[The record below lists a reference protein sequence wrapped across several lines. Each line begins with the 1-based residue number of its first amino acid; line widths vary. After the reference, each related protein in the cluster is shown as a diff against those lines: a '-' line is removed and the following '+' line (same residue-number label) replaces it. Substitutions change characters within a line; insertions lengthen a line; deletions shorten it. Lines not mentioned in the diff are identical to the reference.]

1 MDRKKL
7 FGYFDRDE
15 DGYLLDTV
23 QGEETES
30 IGEHGFEDEDDSE
43 TENDNGDEKNHRDEN
58 SPGDEDVPED
68 EAAALYVG
76 GRLGSSLPVQ
86 SVVVNA

>member
-7 FGYFDRDE
+7 FGYFDRNE

-43 TENDNGDEKNHRDEN
+43 NENDNGDERITETKTVLEMKMYQKMKQQLYMSADGWVRRSLC
-58 SPGDEDVPED
+58 SP
-68 EAAALYVG
+68 L
-76 GRLGSSLPVQ
+76 
-86 SVVVNA
+86 